1 MNPLDL
7 FKNLKNDVLFVYKEH
22 HPYFEGTWK
31 TFSSQDIQNL
41 IELIEIKVKQTVSE
55 KWIYTHLKPEKNDKL
70 PRKDMLNILS
80 QLVGFSG
87 WEEYVFKHKVVIA
100 EPQLNVMKSNKN
112 KLIWLAGLLIITGI
126 SAFVFYN
133 LIYEKD
139 NVHSLEVKDSYTN
152 DKINMDDIKATIV
165 NDSSEIPI
173 EIINSELQI
182 KTTDSIKVV
191 INSPFYEQ
199 KEVLVTNTQPHPNI
213 VLEPNDYAMMLK
225 GFMKSDIKDW
235 QTRKE
240 QLNKIFSVDLEV
252 IVMLK
257 NDLGAEYFNKE
268 EFSEKL
274 IIPSASLK
282 KMKVLEIKN
291 EANKQINFIRI
302 LQQ

>member
-1 MNPLDL
+1 MNPLVL
-7 FKNLKNDVLFVYKEH
+7 FQNLKNDVLLVYKEH

-41 IELIEIKVKQTVSE
+41 IELIETKVKQTVSE
-55 KWIYTHLKPEKNDKL
+55 KWIYTHLKPETNEKL
-70 PRKDMLNILS
+70 PRKDMLDILS

-87 WEEYVFKHKVVIA
+87 WDEYVFKNKVAVI
-100 EPQLNVMKSNKN
+100 EPKLDENKRYNNKS
-112 KLIWLAGLLIITGI
+112 LWFIGLLVVTAL
-126 SAFVFYN
+126 SAFIFYN

-152 DKINMDDIKATIV
+152 DKINMDDIKAVIV
-165 NDSSEIPI
+165 NDSIEIPV

-182 KTTDSIKVV
+182 KTTDTAKVI
-191 INSPFYEQ
+191 INSPFYEK
-199 KEVLVTNTQPHPNI
+199 KEIIVTNTHPHPNI

-240 QLNKIFSVDLEV
+240 QLNKIFSDDLEV

-257 NDLGAEYFNKE
+257 NNLGAEYFNKE

-302 LQQ
+302 IQQ

>member
-1 MNPLDL
+1 MTPLDL
-7 FKNLKNDVLFVYKEH
+7 FQNLKNDVLFVYKEH

-31 TFSSQDIQNL
+31 TFSSQDIKNL

-55 KWIYTHLKPEKNDKL
+55 KWIYTHLKPETNDKL

-112 KLIWLAGLLIITGI
+112 KLIWLAGLLVIIAI

-182 KTTDSIKVV
+182 KTKDSIKVV

-199 KEVLVTNTQPHPNI
+199 KEVIVTNTHPHPNI

-240 QLNKIFSVDLEV
+240 QLNKIFSDDLEV

>member
-7 FKNLKNDVLFVYKEH
+7 FQNLKNNVLLVYKEH

-41 IELIEIKVKQTVSE
+41 IELIETKVKQTVSE
-55 KWIYTHLKPEKNDKL
+55 KWIYTHLKPETNEKL
-70 PRKDMLNILS
+70 PRKDMLDILS

-87 WEEYVFKHKVVIA
+87 WDEYVFKNKVAVI
-100 EPQLNVMKSNKN
+100 EPNLYEKKSNKN
-112 KLIWLAGLLIITGI
+112 KLTWLAGLLVITAI

-152 DKINMDDIKATIV
+152 DKINMDDIKAVIV
-165 NDSSEIPI
+165 NNNIEIPV

-182 KTTDSIKVV
+182 KTTDTAKVI
-191 INSPFYEQ
+191 INSPFYEK
-199 KEVLVTNTQPHPNI
+199 KEIIVTNTHPHPNI

-240 QLNKIFSVDLEV
+240 QLDKIFSDDLEV

-257 NDLGAEYFNKE
+257 NNLGAEYFNKE

-302 LQQ
+302 IQQ

>member
-7 FKNLKNDVLFVYKEH
+7 FQNLKNDVLFVYKEH
-22 HPYFEGTWK
+22 HPYFDGTWK

-55 KWIYTHLKPEKNDKL
+55 KWIYSHLKPEKNDKL

-199 KEVLVTNTQPHPNI
+199 KEVIVTNTHPHPNI

-240 QLNKIFSVDLEV
+240 QLNKIFSDDLEV

>member
-7 FKNLKNDVLFVYKEH
+7 FQNLKNDVLFVYKEH
-22 HPYFEGTWK
+22 NPYFEGTWK

-55 KWIYTHLKPEKNDKL
+55 KWIYTHLKPETNDKL

-80 QLVGFSG
+80 QLIGFSG

-112 KLIWLAGLLIITGI
+112 KLIWLAGLLVITAI

-165 NDSSEIPI
+165 SDSSEIPV

-199 KEVLVTNTQPHPNI
+199 KEIMVTNVHPHPNI

-240 QLNKIFSVDLEV
+240 QLNKIFSDDLEV

-257 NDLGAEYFNKE
+257 NNLGAEYFNKE

-302 LQQ
+302 IQQ

>member
-7 FKNLKNDVLFVYKEH
+7 FQNLKNDVLFVYKEH

-41 IELIEIKVKQTVSE
+41 MELIEIKVKQTISE
-55 KWIYTHLKPEKNDKL
+55 KWIYTHLKPETNDKL

-87 WEEYVFKHKVVIA
+87 WDEYVFKHKVAIA
-100 EPQLNVMKSNKN
+100 EPQLNVTKSNKN
-112 KLIWLAGLLIITGI
+112 KLMWLAGLFVITGI

-133 LIYEKD
+133 LIYEKN

-182 KTTDSIKVV
+182 KTKDSIKVV

-199 KEVLVTNTQPHPNI
+199 KEVIVTNTHPHPNI

-240 QLNKIFSVDLEV
+240 QLNKIFSDDLEV

>member
-1 MNPLDL
+1 MNPLVL
-7 FKNLKNDVLFVYKEH
+7 FQNLKNDVLLVYKEH
-22 HPYFEGTWK
+22 QPYFEGTWK

-41 IELIEIKVKQTVSE
+41 IELIETKVKQTVSE
-55 KWIYTHLKPEKNDKL
+55 KWIYTHLKPETNEKL
-70 PRKDMLNILS
+70 PRKDMLDILS

-87 WEEYVFKHKVVIA
+87 WDEYVFKNKVAVI
-100 EPQLNVMKSNKN
+100 EPKLDENKRYNNKS
-112 KLIWLAGLLIITGI
+112 LWFIGLLVVTAL
-126 SAFVFYN
+126 SAFIFYN

-152 DKINMDDIKATIV
+152 DKINMDDIKAVIV
-165 NDSSEIPI
+165 NDSIEIPV

-182 KTTDSIKVV
+182 KTTDTAKVI
-191 INSPFYEQ
+191 INSPFYEK
-199 KEVLVTNTQPHPNI
+199 KEIIVTNTHPHPNI

-240 QLNKIFSVDLEV
+240 QLNKIFSDDLEV

-257 NDLGAEYFNKE
+257 NNLGAEYFNKE

-302 LQQ
+302 IQQ

>member
-7 FKNLKNDVLFVYKEH
+7 FQNLKNDVLFVYKEH

-41 IELIEIKVKQTVSE
+41 MELIEIKVKQTISE
-55 KWIYTHLKPEKNDKL
+55 KWIYTHLKPETNDKL

-87 WEEYVFKHKVVIA
+87 WEEYVFKHKVAIA
-100 EPQLNVMKSNKN
+100 EPQLNVTKSNKN
-112 KLIWLAGLLIITGI
+112 KLIWLAGLLVIIAI

-182 KTTDSIKVV
+182 KTKDSIKVV

-199 KEVLVTNTQPHPNI
+199 KEVIVTNTHPHPNI

-240 QLNKIFSVDLEV
+240 QLNKIFSDDLEV

>member
-7 FKNLKNDVLFVYKEH
+7 FQNLKNDVLFVYKEH

-41 IELIEIKVKQTVSE
+41 MELIEIKVRQTISE
-55 KWIYTHLKPEKNDKL
+55 KWIYTHLKPETNDKL

-112 KLIWLAGLLIITGI
+112 KLIWLAGLLVVIAI

-182 KTTDSIKVV
+182 KTKDSIKVV

-199 KEVLVTNTQPHPNI
+199 KEVIVTNTHPHPNI

-240 QLNKIFSVDLEV
+240 QLNKIFSDDLEV